1 MHYRHTIIHTW
12 FIPRN
17 MVQSLCGMPMPR
29 SNTARKAKKTF
40 SLSRQSVMYLESL
53 RKEKRS
59 KSVSS
64 VLEDII
70 RQQQQ
75 AKELERISASV
86 TRYYD
91 SLTPE
96 EVAEDRAWGEF
107 AATQFPSED

>member
-1 MHYRHTIIHTW
+1 MSNR
-12 FIPRN
+12 RG
-17 MVQSLCGMPMPR
+17 VQMAR
-29 SNTARKAKKTF
+29 SSAARKAKKTF

-70 RQQQQ
+70 REQQQSR
-75 AKELERISASV
+75 EMERISASV
-86 TRYYD
+86 TCYYD

-96 EVAEDRAWGEF
+96 EVTEDRAWGEF

>member
-1 MHYRHTIIHTW
+1 
-12 FIPRN
+12 
-17 MVQSLCGMPMPR
+17 MPR
-29 SNTARKAKKTF
+29 SNATRKAKKTF

-64 VLEDII
+64 VLEEII

-75 AKELERISASV
+75 ATEMERISASV

-91 SLTPE
+91 SLTAE
-96 EVAEDRAWGEF
+96 EIAEDRAWGEF
-107 AATQFPSED
+107 AATQFPSEN